1 VQEENFYA
9 DTDQINI

>member
-9 DTDQINI
+9 DTDQIKI